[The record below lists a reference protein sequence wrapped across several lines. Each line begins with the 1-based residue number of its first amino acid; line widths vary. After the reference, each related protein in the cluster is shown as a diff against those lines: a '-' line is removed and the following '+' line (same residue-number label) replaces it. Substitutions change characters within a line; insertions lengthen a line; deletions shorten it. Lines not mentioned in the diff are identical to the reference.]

1 MHRQGRSRMG
11 RSTARR
17 VLVTLFA
24 VALLLVAT
32 ASASASPGQ
41 IYAFGNNFGG
51 QLGSATN
58 NGVFA
63 PNPVPTLV
71 SLPGATGPPVQL
83 AAGEDLSLVVTS
95 TGQLFAFGENKFG
108 QLGSATNNSTA
119 NANPDPTLVS
129 LPGATGPVVQAAAG
143 RAFSLV
149 VTSTGQLFAFGENQF
164 GQLGTATNNGT
175 ANPNPTPTLV
185 SLPGAG
191 GPVVQVAAGAFHS
204 LAVTSTGQLYTFG
217 LNNGGQLGTA
227 TNSGTLSPN
236 PVPALVGLPG
246 ASGPV
251 TQVGAGARHSLVV
264 TSTGQLFT
272 FGENVYGEL
281 GNATN
286 NGTTNPNPTP
296 TQVSL
301 PGATGPVVQARG
313 GLVHS
318 VVLTATGQVYT
329 FGNNTGGQ
337 LGNATNNGTENNPT
351 PNPVPSLVSL
361 PGAGGPVVQVDGGEE
376 DTLAVTSTGQ
386 LYAFGENF
394 SGELGSPTSAGTTAP
409 NPTPALV
416 GFPSGTTIDT
426 VARGPEGDHTLAL
439 VADIAVLT
447 TTLPIGDVGAPYQ
460 ASAEA
465 AGGTGVYSWSAS
477 GLPAGLSIS
486 SNGQITGTPMSTG
499 VSNVVLHVSDSF
511 GVGASSATI
520 PLTIPAHPAPAV
532 LPSAATRAQIQ
543 AGLLAQLSVKGKLA
557 KFAALKK
564 QKSYSYFFKAL
575 SAGVLV
581 VNWYYLPPG
590 AHLSKKTKA
599 KPVLFASGRL
609 SFSAPGTKKLTI
621 KLTGKGLKLLGHRKS
636 IKLAATGSFTPP
648 HQKPVVATT
657 SIKLKR

>member
-1 MHRQGRSRMG
+1 MG

-17 VLVTLFA
+17 VLATLFA

-51 QLGSATN
+51 QLGNATN
-58 NGVFA
+58 TGAA
-63 PNPVPTLV
+63 PSVNPTPSLV
-71 SLPGATGPPVQL
+71 SLPGATGQPVQM
-83 AAGEDLSLVVTS
+83 AAGENLSLVVTS

-108 QLGSATNNSTA
+108 QLGSTTNVGAATA
-119 NANPDPTLVS
+119 NPTPTLVS

-143 RAFSLV
+143 RAFSLA
-149 VTSTGQLFAFGENQF
+149 VTSTGQLFAFGENQY
-164 GQLGTATNNGT
+164 GQLGTATNNGNP
-175 ANPNPTPTLV
+175 NPNPTPTLV
-185 SLPGAG
+185 SLPGAD
-191 GPVVQVAAGAFHS
+191 GPVVRVAAGAFHS

-217 LNNGGQLGTA
+217 RNTAGQLGTA
-227 TNSGTLSPN
+227 TNSGTPSPN
-236 PVPALVGLPG
+236 PTPAQVALPG

-251 TQVGAGARHSLVV
+251 TQVGAGSEHSLVV

-272 FGENVYGEL
+272 FGENLYGEL
-281 GNATN
+281 GYATN
-286 NGTTNPNPTP
+286 NGTTKPNPDA

-301 PGATGPVVQARG
+301 PGATGPVVQATG

-318 VVLTATGQVYT
+318 VVLTATGQVFA
-329 FGNNTGGQ
+329 FGNNTGGE
-337 LGNATNNGTENNPT
+337 LGNATNLGTEKTSNPT

-361 PGAGGPVVQVDGGEE
+361 PGAGGPVVQVDAGEE
-376 DTLAVTSTGQ
+376 HTLAVTSTGQ
-386 LYAFGENF
+386 LYTFGENF
-394 SGELGSPTSAGTTAP
+394 AGQLGSATNAGNSSP

-426 VARGPEGDHTLAL
+426 IARSPEADHTLAL

-447 TTLPIGDVGAPYQ
+447 TTLPVGSVGAPYQ
-460 ASAEA
+460 ANATAS
-465 AGGTGVYSWSAS
+465 GGTGAYTWSAS

-486 SNGQITGTPMSTG
+486 SDGQITGTPTSAG
-499 VSNVVLHVSDSF
+499 VSNVVLHVSDLF

-520 PLTIPAHPAPAV
+520 PLTIPARPPTA
-532 LPSAATRAQIQ
+532 LLSAATRAQIK
-543 AGLLAQLSVKGKLA
+543 ASLLAQLGVGGKLA

-564 QKSYSYFFKAL
+564 HKSYSYSFKAL

-590 AHLSKKTKA
+590 AHLSKKHKA

-609 SFSAPGTKKLTI
+609 SFSAPATKKLTI
-621 KLTGKGLKLLGHRKS
+621 KLTGKGLKLLRHRKS
-636 IKLAATGSFTPP
+636 IKLAARGSFTPP
-648 HQKPVVATT
+648 HQTPIVAVK